1 MAAGHVR
8 SGRDHRHYTV
18 ILGVFANSGQADPVT
33 LAQVFW
39 SRDTSQRQPSSFFVT
54 AERALSIGA
63 DFTDFGSD
71 IAALRKRLSAQGHG
85 VHDHFTDYGV
95 RTRRLLG
102 IQSEQALDL
111 FHQTIS
117 MKSVGNLTDFVRQHM
132 LEAAPD
138 LDGRIEKLI
147 GYFDDLTRAHEAVA
161 AARAQLAQLDPLLD
175 QCGQHDRLA
184 TRISEARR
192 VRDAVRYWLAECRVE
207 LADADLLR
215 LTREIEVCDDV
226 ISALESEVGRR
237 RGDERALAVELAG
250 AGGGRVVD
258 LEGEI
263 STETATR
270 EERHGRVLRYAALAR
285 DAGLPAADDPVG
297 FAHAAER
304 AQVRRVE
311 VDDDLAVIGGRI
323 SEATFERR
331 QAQLDGDHVRDE
343 LQGIQGRASNIDA
356 RSLALRATLA
366 TASAGAKR
374 TCPSSAS

>member
-161 AARAQLAQLDPLLD
+161 AAEPSWPNSIPCSTSAGSMTASPPE
-175 QCGQHDRLA
+175 
-184 TRISEARR
+184 SARR
-192 VRDAVRYWLAECRVE
+192 GVCV
-207 LADADLLR
+207 
-215 LTREIEVCDDV
+215 TRCAIGSR
-226 ISALESEVGRR
+226 SA
-237 RGDERALAVELAG
+237 
-250 AGGGRVVD
+250 
-258 LEGEI
+258 
-263 STETATR
+263 
-270 EERHGRVLRYAALAR
+270 
-285 DAGLPAADDPVG
+285 
-297 FAHAAER
+297 
-304 AQVRRVE
+304 
-311 VDDDLAVIGGRI
+311 
-323 SEATFERR
+323 
-331 QAQLDGDHVRDE
+331 
-343 LQGIQGRASNIDA
+343 AS
-356 RSLALRATLA
+356 S
-366 TASAGAKR
+366 SPMR
-374 TCPSSAS
+374 TSCG